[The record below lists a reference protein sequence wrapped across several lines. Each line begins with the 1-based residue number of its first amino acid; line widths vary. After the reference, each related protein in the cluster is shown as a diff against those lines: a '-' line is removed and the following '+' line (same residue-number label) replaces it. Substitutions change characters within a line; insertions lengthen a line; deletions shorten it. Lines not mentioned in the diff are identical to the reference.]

1 MWSPFFRQIIQNQK
15 TMSSEDF
22 APIDFTEIESTQE
35 KELTD
40 KFQQLYTLNLNDKVE
55 NKNGLTYLSWANAW
69 AAFKMVYPNATY
81 RIIKNPQ
88 TNLPFFMDENLGIM
102 VFTEVTADHQTY
114 EMWLPVMDS
123 TNKAMRLSPYTY
135 QVWDKTNRKYVE
147 RKVEAASMFDINK
160 TVMRS
165 LVKNLAMFGLGLYIF
180 AGEDMPETVSDDATQ
195 TPVQDVVKPRSRTR
209 KPQQQVDRYAG
220 IRTAINAAH
229 DTTAL
234 LNLYHQHENEV
245 NGNPEILALFT
256 ERKLQ
261 LQAA

>member
-1 MWSPFFRQIIQNQK
+1 
-15 TMSSEDF
+15 MSSEDF

-69 AAFKMVYPNATY
+69 AAFKMVYPNATD

-88 TNLPFFMDENLGIM
+88 TNLPYFADETGIM
-102 VFTEVTADHQTY
+102 VYTEITADHQTY
-114 EMWLPVMDS
+114 EMWLPVMDAS
-123 TNKAMRLSPYTY
+123 NKAMKLEAYTY
-135 QVWDKTNRKYVE
+135 QVWDKTNRKYVD
-147 RKVEAASMFDINK
+147 RKVEAATMFDINK
-160 TVMRS
+160 TVMRC
-165 LVKNLAMFGLGLYIF
+165 LVKNLAMLGLGLYIF
-180 AGEDMPETVSDDATQ
+180 AGEDMPETVSDDAMQ
-195 TPVQDVVKPRSRTR
+195 TPVQDVAKPRSRTR

-234 LNLYHQHENEV
+234 VNLYPQHENEL

-256 ERKLQ
+256 ARTLQ